1 MKTFI
6 SHDGVD
12 ANGVRAQVY
21 VQDGDGVIK
30 EIKESVNGTAD
41 VHFTVENL
49 KFPVHGWIGQD
60 NPVYELVK
68 KAKESGEKVTFRIE
82 SQRKSKVDRSLPME
96 DLRKDMNSAREN
108 TIAILAS
115 VNGVV
120 SDEAVTNPDEDPNQ
134 TFGRIKA
141 TGGEPKKSAA
151 GVLIAGTALEV
162 LKTASADQTVTN
174 DIISSLAASALLAG
188 AEVSEVQA
196 AISGPDRRDD
206 SQPEL
211 RKNFSV
217 EAPSWKAYNSD
228 GRQNLGASNI
238 QAGVG
243 VEQFTRLQL
252 SRVAGNEDVA
262 SPEFNDAVT
271 YFARLTLAI
280 ADKVQSA
287 GYGKGFRADRS
298 VASHARVR
306 GIVYDTIS
314 EYYPLPVNPEL
325 HATQEDV
332 DAWVTNVGRLSF
344 NRFKLAIEITN
355 DNALI
360 EQITAPASLIT
371 GGSKPVVKAEVS
383 PEVVVEAVVEPVVVE
398 TVVEEVV
405 EPVVEAKKGS
415 KKAPAVKDEPAVA
428 ETVEAVVEAPVAS
441 TETVVETVSEAVATD
456 YEALPQTL
464 LDESLLVDGKL
475 SSDVAATEETIEEFK
490 AFVAEAGL
498 ESRDELVKV
507 SKLLAW
513 TFGEKFA
520 KASNIPD
527 EELVNFIDFYVASGT
542 DNFVKTVNGVAK

>member
-6 SHDGVD
+6 THDGVD
-12 ANGVRAQVY
+12 ANGIRAEVF
-21 VQDGDGVIK
+21 VQDGEGVVK
-30 EIKESVNGTAD
+30 EIKESSKGTAD
-41 VHFTVENL
+41 IHFSVENL

-60 NPVYELVK
+60 NPVFDVVK
-68 KAKESGEKVTFRIE
+68 KAMKDGEKVSFRIE
-82 SQRKSKVDRSLPME
+82 TQRKAKVDRALPME
-96 DLRKDMNSAREN
+96 ELRKDATSAREN
-108 TIAILAS
+108 IILVLAS
-115 VNGVV
+115 VNGIV
-120 SDEAVTNPDEDPNQ
+120 SDEAVTNPEEDPNP
-134 TFGRIKA
+134 TYGRIKA
-141 TGGEPKKSAA
+141 TGGEPKKSATA
-151 GVLIAGTALEV
+151 GVIVAGTALEV
-162 LKTASADQTVTN
+162 LRTTAADQTVTN
-174 DIISSLAASALLAG
+174 DVISALAASALLAG
-188 AEVSEVQA
+188 AEISEVQA

-243 VEQFTRLQL
+243 VEQFIRLQVA
-252 SRVAGNEDVA
+252 RVVGYDEVA
-262 SPEFNDAVT
+262 SPKFNDAVS

-287 GYGKGFRADRS
+287 AYGKGFRADRS

-314 EYYPLPVNPEL
+314 EYYPLPVL
-325 HATQEDV
+325 EDITVSKEEV
-332 DAWVTNVGRLSF
+332 DNWVTNVGRLSF

-355 DNALI
+355 DPSLI
-360 EQITAPASLIT
+360 EQIDLPEGLLTA
-371 GGSKPVVKAEVS
+371 GSAPKKAPS
-383 PEVVVEAVVEPVVVE
+383 AP
-398 TVVEEVV
+398 VVEEVV
-405 EPVVEAKKGS
+405 TPAVPEVVEAPVEALEAPKKASKAKSEPVVEVT
-415 KKAPAVKDEPAVA
+415 PEP
-428 ETVEAVVEAPVAS
+428 VVEAPVAS
-441 TETVVETVSEAVATD
+441 EEAVVEPVSAD

-475 SSDVAATEETIEEFK
+475 PADIAASEETIEEFK

-513 TFGEKFA
+513 TFGEKFS

-527 EELVNFIDFYVASGT
+527 DELVNFIDFYVASGT
-542 DNFVKTVNGVAK
+542 DNFIKAVNGAAK